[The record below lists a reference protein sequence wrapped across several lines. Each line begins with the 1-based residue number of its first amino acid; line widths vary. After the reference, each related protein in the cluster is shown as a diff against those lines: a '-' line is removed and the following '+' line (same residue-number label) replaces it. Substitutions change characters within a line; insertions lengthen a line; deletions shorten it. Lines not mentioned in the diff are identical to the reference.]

1 VSRGRVKQVFELP
14 VRPDMAHERGWRERG
29 FARVAG
35 VDEAGRGP
43 LAGPVHVAAV
53 VLPEGFEHGVL
64 HDSKQLS
71 EAARERIFEELTGCA
86 EVSWS
91 LVVVEV
97 PELDRI
103 NVLQAARA
111 GMRRAVLALQPAPE
125 VVLVDGLEVPD
136 FPFPQE
142 ALVKGDARSLS
153 IAAASVIAKV
163 SRDRY
168 MREVAKEFPQYG
180 FEQHKGY
187 GTAAHLAALQKHG
200 PCIHHRVSFS
210 PVAQLTF
217 SFDAA

>member
-1 VSRGRVKQVFELP
+1 MKQIFELP
-14 VRPDMAHERGWRERG
+14 ERPDMAHERSWRERG

-53 VLPEGFEHGVL
+53 VLPDGFEHADL

-71 EAARERIFEELTGCA
+71 EAARERIFEELTGRA
-86 EVSWS
+86 DVAWS

-97 PELDRI
+97 LEVDRI
-103 NVLQAARA
+103 NVLQAARV
-111 GMRRAVLALQPAPE
+111 GMRRAVLALQPVPE

-136 FPFPQE
+136 FPFRQE

-168 MREVAKEFPQYG
+168 MRELAKEFPEYG
-180 FEQHKGY
+180 FERHKGY
-187 GTAAHLAALQKHG
+187 GTAAHLAALQEHG
-200 PCIHHRVSFS
+200 PCVHHRISFS

>member
-1 VSRGRVKQVFELP
+1 MSRGRVKQVFELP
-14 VRPDMAHERGWRERG
+14 VRPDMVHERGWRERG

>member
-1 VSRGRVKQVFELP
+1 
-14 VRPDMAHERGWRERG
+14 MAHERSWRERG

-53 VLPEGFEHGVL
+53 VLPDGFEHADL

-71 EAARERIFEELTGCA
+71 EAARERIFEELTGRA
-86 EVSWS
+86 DVAWS

-97 PELDRI
+97 LEVDRI
-103 NVLQAARA
+103 NVLQAARV
-111 GMRRAVLALQPAPE
+111 GMRRAVLALQPVPE

-136 FPFPQE
+136 FPFRQE

-168 MREVAKEFPQYG
+168 MRELAKEFPEYG
-180 FEQHKGY
+180 FERHKGY
-187 GTAAHLAALQKHG
+187 GTAAHLAALQEHG
-200 PCIHHRVSFS
+200 PCVHHRISFS